1 MDAELTKI
9 CWVALH
15 FTTERS
21 GLLNA
26 CARLFCCVAEVETKQ
41 NNDIESKARLLDG
54 QDFKSALL
62 VQRATS
68 FVDGQKTYIFANVD
82 NFECKFIEICICS
95 HIPINQPFPS
105 HHHQL
110 KNMHLWCIHGW
121 VGCADEYN
129 LWHRRVICS
138 DPICKPVKNAFNQP
152 MRNAQYMQSAGNPVG
167 MKTRPI
173 HGRNAISCWVTSNQD
188 PTR

>member
-68 FVDGQKTYIFANVD
+68 FLDGQKTCFLQMLTTNMK
-82 NFECKFIEICICS
+82 ECKFIEICIYS
-95 HIPINQPFPS
+95 INHFPPI
-105 HHHQL
+105 
-110 KNMHLWCIHGW
+110 I
-121 VGCADEYN
+121 
-129 LWHRRVICS
+129 
-138 DPICKPVKNAFNQP
+138 
-152 MRNAQYMQSAGNPVG
+152 
-167 MKTRPI
+167 
-173 HGRNAISCWVTSNQD
+173 IS
-188 PTR
+188 